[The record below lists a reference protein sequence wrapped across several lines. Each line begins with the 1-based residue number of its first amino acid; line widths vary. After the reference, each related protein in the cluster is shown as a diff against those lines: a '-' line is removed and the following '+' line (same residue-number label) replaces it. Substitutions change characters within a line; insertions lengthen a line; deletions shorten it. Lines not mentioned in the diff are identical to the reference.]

1 MIGSNDK
8 ELIRNL
14 TSVVVEYLERGMLD
28 ELQCDIVEVVTKE
41 HQYYQERAQVF
52 ANARKRFEKV

>member
-1 MIGSNDK
+1 MVGSNDK
-8 ELIRNL
+8 ELLQNL

-41 HQYYQERAQVF
+41 HRYYQERAQVF
-52 ANARKRFEKV
+52 ANARIRFEKL